1 MDKVTDIHIHHRIHT
16 HILTRANATAILALA
31 RINITQ
37 ATHHARHLATI
48 LATIRLATC
57 ATIRTPVRTGPARIM
72 IAVHAQIAI
81 IQAKD
86 HIHFQL
92 RTENALKSTAGTQ
105 VTNSII
111 SRLEAIC
118 D

>member
-48 LATIRLATC
+48 RLATC

-72 IAVHAQIAI
+72 IAVHAKIAV

-105 VTNSII
+105 VTS
-111 SRLEAIC
+111 SRILWLEAVC